1 MITYRICLCL
11 TYFTKHNTIWVYL
24 FQMARFLFFLYSW
37 VVFHCAYIPQ
47 LLYLFIC
54 WWTLRLL
61 PYLGCCVINNAA
73 VNTECM
79 YLFGL
84 AFLFFS
90 DIYPG
95 VELLDH
101 MVVLFAVFWGT
112 SILFHSG
119 YPNLH
124 SHQGFPFLYI
134 LTNFCY
140 LYSFWW

>member
-1 MITYRICLCL
+1 
-11 TYFTKHNTIWVYL
+11 
-24 FQMARFLFFLYSW
+24 MARFHSFFFFNSW

-84 AFLFFS
+84 VFLFFS

-112 SILFHSG
+112 SILFSTVATPIYVLTKGPLFSTSSPTFVILILFDDSHSDRCG
-119 YPNLH
+119 VISHYDLNLH
-124 SHQGFPFLYI
+124 FSDD
-134 LTNFCY
+134 
-140 LYSFWW
+140 